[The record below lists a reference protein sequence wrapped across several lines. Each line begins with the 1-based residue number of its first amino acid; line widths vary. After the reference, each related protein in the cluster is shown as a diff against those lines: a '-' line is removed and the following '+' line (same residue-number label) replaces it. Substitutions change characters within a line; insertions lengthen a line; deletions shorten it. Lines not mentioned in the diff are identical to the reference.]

1 MLSAALRHNLFVTS
15 LNLTGNNLYA
25 DELLKIVNAIRDGRN
40 IVSVNFSSNHL
51 GMCRLCNTNSFNIR
65 GGDVIRELLSSGSRI
80 QSLQLRN
87 NCLNDEDVFM
97 FASVLAD
104 NTVLQSIDL
113 GCNEIHYMGAV
124 ALARMLSRNGDLR
137 QINL

>member
-1 MLSAALRHNLFVTS
+1 M
-15 LNLTGNNLYA
+15 TGNNLYA
-25 DELLKIVNAIRDGRN
+25 DDLLNVVNAIRDGRN
-40 IVSVNFSSNHL
+40 IASVNFSSNRL
-51 GMCRLCNTNSFNIR
+51 GRSRLCSKNSFSVR
-65 GGDVIRELLSSGSRI
+65 GGEVIRELLSSGSRI

-87 NCLNDEDVFM
+87 NYLGDEDILI
-97 FASVLAD
+97 FAPVLAD
-104 NTVLQSIDL
+104 NTILQSIDL